1 VGETPPPFP
10 GNVSI
15 TTRAWGS
22 QTPPPSASNPSE
34 SDPARRACGPTPR
47 PKGN

>member
-10 GNVSI
+10 GNVST

-22 QTPPPSASNPSE
+22 QTPPPLREQPLGVGSR
-34 SDPARRACGPTPR
+34 RRACGPTPR